1 MIRRRFYSLVILAGL
16 FAWLACAGDPPAL
29 NTLIGLAQD
38 EQALKVAGIATDG
51 PALLEYFR
59 RRTPSAQEHATLR
72 QRAAQL
78 GSSVFSVRVKATDDL
93 IQAGRPALPYLREIA
108 RSTDTETARRAHY
121 AIGVIEQNTRLGLSA
136 TASRVLVERKPAG
149 ALEVLLAHLPF
160 VDETWAEDEIRQS
173 LTRIA
178 YTEGKAVP
186 ALEQALG
193 DKEAKRRAAAAW
205 IVGRSN
211 DPKQR
216 QLVVQRLADE
226 SSEVRLLA
234 ATSLLAAREP
244 ACVPTLISLL
254 TAESAELA
262 WRAEDLLFHL
272 AGENGPP
279 VWLDSAND
287 NNGRMVQG
295 AWETWW
301 QKNHAKVDW
310 KSLHCDEQ
318 SLGLTLIVENQR
330 PDGGSRIYETDNA
343 NQVRWQIKITNPID
357 AQWLP
362 GGRLLVGDSRDSL
375 IYEMDTRGNK
385 GWKHTGIAP
394 TSIQRLPNGNTVV
407 STYQSIIEFTREGK
421 TIFNYTTQGHT
432 YHARKLP
439 NGHYIWIDACGE
451 IGEIDEK
458 GKLIAKA
465 SVGSGLAW
473 GSIERLRNGRYLVAL
488 GGAGKVQEV
497 DMTGKVYWE
506 KPVRNPN
513 RAVRLAN
520 GNTLIT
526 SCPLQNRPTDA
537 APSRAVEFDK
547 KGREV
552 WQYKSSERVTRAY
565 RR

>member
-1 MIRRRFYSLVILAGL
+1 MIRRRLNSLAILTSL
-16 FAWLACAGDPPAL
+16 FAWLAWAGDPPVQ
-29 NTLIGLAQD
+29 NTSIVLAQD
-38 EQALKVAGIATDG
+38 EQTLMDVGIAIDG

-59 RRTPSAQEHATLR
+59 RRTPNAQEQTTLR

-78 GSSVFSVRVKATDDL
+78 GSNVFSMRVKATDDL
-93 IQAGRPALPYLREIA
+93 IHAGRPALPYLREIA
-108 RSTDTETARRAHY
+108 RKSDTETARRAHY
-121 AIGVIEQNTRLGLSA
+121 AIGVIEQNARLGLSA

-149 ALEVLLAHLPF
+149 ALETLLAYVPF
-160 VDETWAEDEIRQS
+160 VDETWVEDEIRQS
-173 LTRIA
+173 LKRIA
-178 YTEGKAVP
+178 YIDGKAVP

-234 ATSLLAAREP
+234 ATSLLAARER

-254 TAESAELA
+254 TAESPELA
-262 WRAEDLLFHL
+262 WRAEDMLFHL
-272 AGENGPP
+272 AGQNGPP

-310 KSLHCDEQ
+310 KSLHFDEQ
-318 SLGLTLIVENQR
+318 ALGLTLIVENQR
-330 PDGGSRIYETDNA
+330 PDGGSRIYEINNT

-421 TIFNYTTQGHT
+421 TVFNYTTQGHT
-432 YHARKLP
+432 YHARKVL

-451 IGEIDEK
+451 IGEVDEK
-458 GKLIAKA
+458 GKLIGKA
-465 SVGSGLAW
+465 RVGSGLAW

-488 GGAGKVQEV
+488 GGVGKVQEV

-506 KPVRNPN
+506 KPVSNPN

-520 GNTLIT
+520 GNTLVASHGDQAIY
-526 SCPLQNRPTDA
+526 
-537 APSRAVEFDK
+537 EFDANGNERWK
-547 KGREV
+547 HPCAGRPF
-552 WQYKSSERVTRAY
+552 AAH

>member
-1 MIRRRFYSLVILAGL
+1 MIRRRFCSLVILAGA
-16 FAWLACAGDPPAL
+16 FAWLARAADPPAQHIS
-29 NTLIGLAQD
+29 IGLAHD
-38 EQALKVAGIATDG
+38 EQALKNAGIAIDG
-51 PALLEYFR
+51 PALIDYFR
-59 RRTPSAQEHATLR
+59 RRTPSVQEQRALR
-72 QRAAQL
+72 QRAVQL

-108 RSTDTETARRAHY
+108 RKSDAETARRAQY
-121 AIGVIEQNTRLGLSA
+121 AIGVIEQHARLGLSA

-149 ALEVLLAHLPF
+149 ALETLLAYLPF
-160 VDETWAEDEIRQS
+160 VDETWVEDEIRQS
-173 LTRIA
+173 LKRIA
-178 YTEGKAVP
+178 YLEGKAVP

-193 DKEAKRRAAAAW
+193 DKETKRRAAAAW
-205 IVGRSN
+205 IVGHSN

-216 QLVVQRLADE
+216 QLVIERLTDE

-254 TAESAELA
+254 TAESPELA
-262 WRAEDLLFHL
+262 SRAEDLLFCL

-279 VWLDSAND
+279 VWLNSDND
-287 NNGRMVQG
+287 NNGRKVQA

-301 QKNHAKVDW
+301 QNNQAKVDW
-310 KSLHCDEQ
+310 KSLQFDEQ
-318 SLGLTLIVENQR
+318 ALGLTLIVENQR
-330 PDGGSRIYETDNA
+330 PDGGSRIYETNNT

-421 TIFNYTTQGHT
+421 TVFNYTTQGHT

-451 IGEIDEK
+451 IGEVDEK

-465 SVGSGLAW
+465 RLGGGLAW

-506 KPVRNPN
+506 KSVSNPN

-520 GNTLIT
+520 GNTLVASHGDQAIY
-526 SCPLQNRPTDA
+526 
-537 APSRAVEFDK
+537 EFDANGNERWK
-547 KGREV
+547 HPCAGRPF
-552 WQYKSSERVTRAY
+552 AAH